1 MNLFA
6 FLRFFRASPALEV
19 MRDSDLNVGMGFML
33 SRLLEKKQERRKERL
48 QRFLHSLPRLAA

>member
-1 MNLFA
+1 
-6 FLRFFRASPALEV
+6 
-19 MRDSDLNVGMGFML
+19 MGFML